1 MGNGAKT
8 LELVQHLWRLR
19 GVNGELLEDPS
30 VVLQQ

>member
-19 GVNGELLEDPS
+19 GIDVDLLEDLS

>member
-1 MGNGAKT
+1 MGKGGKA

-19 GVNGELLEDPS
+19 GIDGDLLEDLS

>member
-19 GVNGELLEDPS
+19 GIDGDLLEDLS